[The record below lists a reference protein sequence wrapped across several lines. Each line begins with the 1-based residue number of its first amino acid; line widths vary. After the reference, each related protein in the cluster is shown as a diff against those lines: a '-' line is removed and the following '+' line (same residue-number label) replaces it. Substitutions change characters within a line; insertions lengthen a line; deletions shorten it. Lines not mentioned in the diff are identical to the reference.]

1 MRMVEQDLPILP
13 HQRAVLDTAQQAIE
27 AERPGFAKALAKA
40 LQASPELGTR
50 AVAGPAGR
58 RALVGAVEAAEVQRR
73 DAEWLERVRKVEAA
87 RRAELDPMRALLL
100 EGRLAAWLEAQ
111 GSPAK
116 RRQVPAEQVER
127 ARAELSREIEAMPNA
142 ELRQAA
148 AAWREQELRREQ
160 ERAQEQARAAPRQ
173 RSGPSMGM

>member
-1 MRMVEQDLPILP
+1 VREAE
-13 HQRAVLDTAQQAIE
+13 AVL
-27 AERPGFAKALAKA
+27 RAK
-40 LQASPELGTR
+40 
-50 AVAGPAGR
+50 
-58 RALVGAVEAAEVQRR
+58 
-73 DAEWLERVRKVEAA
+73 
-87 RRAELDPMRALLL
+87 LDPVRALLL

-142 ELRQAA
+142 ELRRAA

-160 ERAQEQARAAPRQ
+160 ERAQEQERARAAPRQ